1 MSAQV
6 CPGLYRV
13 GMKFY
18 CKYANREVNPGLM
31 PCLSN
36 FTECPFYKPPEKE
49 KPKSVAPPTPPTPA
63 EEATPKETPTPTAA
77 ISVKTTVPEVEV
89 TETPEEEL
97 KRRLEEFETKILELE
112 ESWKKYESEALEAL
126 DRWDELSA
134 ETRRLIAG
142 LSSSIEA
149 FKAEKERINKKSSQG
164 LLTPEESHALIQNI
178 NEKIEEYS
186 RVVKELSEMLSRIER
201 TIIPHMKRLM
211 ASRAKPELGKLRLSL
226 MKLEELFKQGKIS
239 EKTYERL
246 KSEIESRIAKLEK
259 VFEEVKEA

>member
-1 MSAQV
+1 
-6 CPGLYRV
+6 
-13 GMKFY
+13 
-18 CKYANREVNPGLM
+18 M

-49 KPKSVAPPTPPTPA
+49 KPESVAPPTPA
-63 EEATPKETPTPTAA
+63 EEAAPKEMPPPAVVAPVEAA
-77 ISVKTTVPEVEV
+77 VPKVVEAA
-89 TETPEEEL
+89 ETPEEEL
-97 KRRLEEFETKILELE
+97 KRRLEEFEAKILELE
-112 ESWKKYESEALEAL
+112 ESWSKYESEVLDAL

-149 FKAEKERINKKSSQG
+149 FKAEKERINDRVSQG
-164 LLTPEESHALIQNI
+164 LLTPEESNALIQNI
-178 NEKIEEYS
+178 NEKMEEYS

-201 TIIPHMKRLM
+201 MIIPHMKRLM

-246 KSEIESRIAKLEK
+246 KSEIENRIAKLEE

>member
-49 KPKSVAPPTPPTPA
+49 KPESTTPLTPA
-63 EEATPKETPTPTAA
+63 EKAAPKEAPLPAVVAPVEATVPKVVEAA
-77 ISVKTTVPEVEV
+77 
-89 TETPEEEL
+89 ETPEEEL
-97 KRRLEEFETKILELE
+97 KRRLEEFEAKILELE

-149 FKAEKERINKKSSQG
+149 FKAEEERINDRVSQG

-178 NEKIEEYS
+178 NEKMEEYS

-201 TIIPHMKRLM
+201 MIIPHTKRLM

-246 KSEIESRIAKLEK
+246 KSEIESRIAKLEE

>member
-49 KPKSVAPPTPPTPA
+49 KPESATPPTPA
-63 EEATPKETPTPTAA
+63 EEAAPKEMPPPAVTA
-77 ISVKTTVPEVEV
+77 PVEAEAPKIV
-89 TETPEEEL
+89 EAAETPEEEL
-97 KRRLEEFETKILELE
+97 KRGLEEFEAKILELE
-112 ESWKKYESEALEAL
+112 ESWSKYESNVLDAL

-149 FKAEKERINKKSSQG
+149 FKAEKERINDKASQG

-201 TIIPHMKRLM
+201 MIIPHMKRLM

-246 KSEIESRIAKLEK
+246 KSEIESKIAKLEE